1 MAPKTSFARTP
12 RGDIAY
18 QVIGEGPLDL
28 VRLHTGHVDVLWGS
42 PLAVHGLERLASFS
56 RLILFDRRGSGASDP
71 VPYGATPTWEE
82 YASDLET
89 VLDEVGSERAALFAS
104 LDSGPTA
111 MLFAA
116 TRPERTAALVL
127 ENTAAR
133 TTKAEDYPIGFTSA
147 ELETVLR
154 LFEDGW
160 GTEEFAAMTA
170 PDIAGD
176 PTARAFL
183 AMLQRAVAPPRTY
196 ATQLRAFLALDIRGI
211 LSAVNVQ
218 TLVLQRRASPIAQ
231 LGFGRYIAEHI
242 TGAKLVELD
251 GANLNHIFSRDADSV
266 IDTVEE
272 FLTGV
277 RPSPNADRILATVLF
292 TDLVDSTR
300 RAAEM
305 GDRNWRAF
313 LDVHDRLAHDAI
325 ATHRGRVLRTTGD
338 GVMATFDSPGRAID
352 CAARL
357 RKELGKWPVPVRA
370 GVHTGEMEVREG
382 DVAGIGVVIAARI
395 GAMAEADEILVSR
408 TVVDLVA
415 GSDRSFVDR
424 GTTELKGVPG
434 TWQIFAA
441 AAPSPVE

>member
-1 MAPKTSFARTP
+1 MAPTTRYARTP

-18 QVIGEGPLDL
+18 QVIGDGPLDL
-28 VRLHTGHVDVLWGS
+28 VRMHTGHVDLLWGS
-42 PLAVHGLERLASFS
+42 PLAVHALERLASFS
-56 RLILFDRRGSGASDP
+56 RLILLDRRGSGASDP

-133 TTKAEDYPIGFTSA
+133 TTRAEDYPLGFTPE
-147 ELETVLR
+147 ELEAILQ
-154 LFEDGW
+154 LFEDKW

-170 PDIAGD
+170 PDIADD
-176 PTARAFL
+176 PTARAYL

-196 ATQLRAFLALDIRGI
+196 AGQLRGFLGVDLRSV
-211 LSAVNVQ
+211 LSTINTQ
-218 TLVLQRRASPIAQ
+218 TLVLNRRDSPIAQ
-231 LGFGRYIAEHI
+231 LDFGRYIAEHI
-242 TGAKLVELD
+242 PDAKLVELD
-251 GANLNHIFSRDADSV
+251 GANLNHIFSRDVDTV

-277 RPSPNADRILATVLF
+277 RPSPTNDRVLATVLF

-305 GDRNWRAF
+305 GDRDWRAF
-313 LDVHDRLAHDAI
+313 LDMHDRLAQDTVA
-325 ATHRGRVLRTTGD
+325 ASRGRMLRTTGD
-338 GVMATFDSPGRAID
+338 GIMATFDSPGRAID

-357 RKELGKWPVPVRA
+357 RAGLEEWSVPMRA
-370 GVHTGEMEVREG
+370 GVHTGEMEVRGG
-382 DVAGIGVVIAARI
+382 DIAGIGVVIAARI
-395 GAMAEADEILVSR
+395 GAMAEAGEILVSR

-415 GSDRSFVDR
+415 GSDRAFADR

-434 TWQIFAA
+434 TWQIYAA
-441 AAPSPVE
+441 VSA